1 MRSARVL
8 VAWETPRQQDGGA
21 AGRLA
26 GPVESLTVNPN
37 TGAMSSPLASLS
49 KTRKVPLESEPVN
62 PGRRGIRI
70 YGDEDEVDMVN
81 DGQDSEEKISLPS
94 CYGGIGR
101 QGLMIHDSELLTSMA
116 RKLQE
121 LEQQLKARNEEMLSK
136 EQKILA
142 LEDLVQTLQQHQSST
157 TREEELETQCIQLQR
172 QVGEM
177 ERFLNDYGLQ
187 WVGEPMDQENSEG
200 KIISESDERD
210 WMKAKKFWKPGDSIV
225 PPEVDFDR
233 LLSSLQDLSELVVEG
248 EAQVTPVPG
257 GAQFRT
263 LEPIP
268 LKLYRNGI
276 MMFDG
281 PFRPFY
287 DPYTQRCLRDILDG
301 FFPSELQRLYP
312 DGVPFKNC
320 CPMPVRIQE
329 IIVETP
335 ALASER
341 QRTQESPNMPV
352 PPLSMLRIKSENGEQ
367 AFLLMMRP
375 EDTIGDV
382 RNLLAQARDMDSAA
396 FEILSTFPPT
406 VYRDDTVTLQAAGL
420 VPNATL
426 LLRTRRVL
434 PANPS
439 FGTDSG
445 PGSLP

>member
-210 WMKAKKFWKPGDSIV
+210 WMKAKKFWKPDRVSLCSPGCLGTHSVDQAGLNWEICLPLPPFFIV
-225 PPEVDFDR
+225 NHWR
-233 LLSSLQDLSELVVEG
+233 LVGTQPALSLDMEPQIVSWTG
-248 EAQVTPVPG
+248 PVP
-257 GAQFRT
+257 
-263 LEPIP
+263 
-268 LKLYRNGI
+268 
-276 MMFDG
+276 
-281 PFRPFY
+281 
-287 DPYTQRCLRDILDG
+287 
-301 FFPSELQRLYP
+301 
-312 DGVPFKNC
+312 
-320 CPMPVRIQE
+320 
-329 IIVETP
+329 
-335 ALASER
+335 
-341 QRTQESPNMPV
+341 
-352 PPLSMLRIKSENGEQ
+352 
-367 AFLLMMRP
+367 
-375 EDTIGDV
+375 
-382 RNLLAQARDMDSAA
+382 
-396 FEILSTFPPT
+396 FEVVKIHP
-406 VYRDDTVTLQAAGL
+406 
-420 VPNATL
+420 
-426 LLRTRRVL
+426 
-434 PANPS
+434 
-439 FGTDSG
+439 
-445 PGSLP
+445 